1 MSGHD
6 TAPSPASPIYE
17 GWAEDWKT
25 ARSVLAVRLDNM
37 GDVLMTTPALRALK
51 ESHPQ
56 RHLALL
62 TSRSGAHAAAHIPEI
77 DDVIVYDA
85 PWVRHEHDIGAD
97 ADLAMIER
105 LRRRCF
111 DGAAIFTVYSQS
123 ALPAALFCRL
133 AGIPRRLAHS
143 RENPYG
149 LLTHRVVETE
159 PQRQIRHEVR
169 RQLDLVAATGAKTSD
184 ERLSFRIGLD
194 AHDIVAD
201 RLAFM
206 GIDARAPWILIH
218 PGATAES
225 RRYPAERFAAVADA
239 LSARLR
245 CPIVFAGSAAE
256 APLVEGIRTAMRA
269 PSYTLAG
276 VLSLGEC
283 AAAVAQA
290 HLLIANNSGPVH
302 LAAAVGTP
310 VVDLYA
316 LTNPQH
322 MPWRVPHRTLSHDVP
337 CKYCYRSVCPQGHHA
352 CLRGVSVEEVI
363 AAALALFG
371 AKPRGERVAAAGDS
385 FSTSAG
391 ARAVAASM

>member
-6 TAPSPASPIYE
+6 TAPGPIDE
-17 GWAEDWKT
+17 RWVEDWNA
-25 ARSVLAVRLDNM
+25 ARSILAVRLDNM

-56 RHLALL
+56 RHLTLL
-62 TSRSGAHAAAHIPEI
+62 TSRSGALAAAHIPEV

-85 PWVRHEHDIGAD
+85 PWVRHDHDIGAD

-149 LLTHRVVETE
+149 LLTHRSIETE
-159 PQRQIRHEVR
+159 PQQQIRHEVR
-169 RQLDLVAATGAKTSD
+169 RQLDLVAAVGARASD

-194 AHDIVAD
+194 EHEIVAD
-201 RLAFM
+201 RLSFM
-206 GIDARAPWILIH
+206 GVDAHAPWILIH

-239 LSARLR
+239 LSTRLR

-256 APLVEGIRTAMRA
+256 VSLVESVRAAMRA

-290 HLLIANNSGPVH
+290 RLLIANNSGPVH

-322 MPWRVPHRTLSHDVP
+322 TPWRVPHRTLSHDVP

-352 CLRGVSVEEVI
+352 CLRGVTVEEVI
-363 AAALALFG
+363 TAALALFEME
-371 AKPRGERVAAAGDS
+371 PRKERFAAAGNR

-391 ARAVAASM
+391 TRAAAASAAM